1 MRLPSFTR
9 PVTGARTRLVCGATF
24 AFALAAGA
32 SVWAAFS
39 GAIYTSEA
47 DGTRFNQNLYDSKP
61 LVYLNGGPQNQNGSG
76 LPDGVYFFFVT
87 DPSGATLLSTDPAV
101 CRELLVNGGA
111 VAGGTGPCPHP
122 SGAFNPANGSTAV
135 QLIPFLDTPN
145 NGGEYKVWLVPFA
158 SATIGLDGITI
169 AFDPGNKKTDNFKVK
184 GPSTCE
190 GAECPPPLS
199 TIAGEKFYDANVNGV
214 LDPGEVGIPGWFIQ
228 ASIPT
233 NTTTDVNGHYAFL
246 NVPDGIY
253 SVCEVIPAL
262 KPTWINTT
270 PTTIP
275 DIAVPPDSLNNNFGN
290 VCLGAGGGLTL
301 GYWHNKNGNNVI
313 TKSLGGL
320 SGLNALLGPLFL
332 RNGAGGI
339 VVPFASLTAFDNWI
353 VGANANNMA
362 NMLSA
367 QLAAMKLNVV
377 SGGVS
382 GSAFVYAGSCGNNPG
397 GNPNFISID
406 QLMADSAGQLQLHP
420 VTTAALDPTNRTIQ
434 ECLKTALDDGNNN
447 KNFVQSAPCDVNYS
461 GLETSCLVP

>member
-1 MRLPSFTR
+1 
-9 PVTGARTRLVCGATF
+9 VCAATF

-39 GAIYTSEA
+39 GHIFTSLA
-47 DGTRFNQNLYDSKP
+47 SGAVVNQNLYALKAD
-61 LVYLNGGPQNQNGSG
+61 VYVNGGPQNMNSSG
-76 LPDGVYFFFVT
+76 LPDGVYYFQVT
-87 DPSGATLLSTDPAV
+87 DPSGATLLSSDNAV
-101 CRELLVNGGA
+101 CRLLQVIGGVISGA
-111 VAGGTGPCPHP
+111 TGVCPHANG
-122 SGAFNPANGSTAV
+122 SLNPANGATPV
-135 QLIPFLDTPN
+135 QLIPFDNTPN
-145 NGGEYKVWLVPFA
+145 AGGEYKVWLIPIA
-158 SATIGLDGITI
+158 AATVDAIDPRILL
-169 AFDPGNKKTDNFKVK
+169 FDPGNKKTDNFKVTVPELT
-184 GPSTCE
+184 G
-190 GAECPPPLS
+190 S
-199 TIAGEKFYDANVNGV
+199 TIAGEKFYDTNVNGV
-214 LDPGEVGIPGWFIQ
+214 LDSGEVGIPGWFIQ

-233 NTTTDVNGHYAFL
+233 NTTTDADGNYSFL

-270 PTTIP
+270 PTTIS
-275 DIAVPPDSLNNNFGN
+275 DITVPPDSLTNNFGN

-332 RNGAGGI
+332 RDAAGGT

-406 QLMADSAGQLQLHP
+406 QLIADSASQLQSHP
-420 VTTAALDPTNRTIQ
+420 VTTAAFDPANRAIQ

-447 KNFVQSAPCDVNYS
+447 KNFVQLAPCDVNYS

>member
-1 MRLPSFTR
+1 MSTSKRRVQSSERLH
-9 PVTGARTRLVCGATF
+9 GGATDSLPRH
-24 AFALAAGA
+24 AEQRRRIQGLA
-32 SVWAAFS
+32 
-39 GAIYTSEA
+39 
-47 DGTRFNQNLYDSKP
+47 R
-61 LVYLNGGPQNQNGSG
+61 
-76 LPDGVYFFFVT
+76 
-87 DPSGATLLSTDPAV
+87 AV
-101 CRELLVNGGA
+101 RVCDDRPR
-111 VAGGTGPCPHP
+111 T
-122 SGAFNPANGSTAV
+122 
-135 QLIPFLDTPN
+135 
-145 NGGEYKVWLVPFA
+145 
-158 SATIGLDGITI
+158 GITI

-270 PTTIP
+270 PTTIS

-332 RNGAGGI
+332 RNGAGGT

-406 QLMADSAGQLQLHP
+406 QLIADSAGQLQLHP
-420 VTTAALDPTNRTIQ
+420 ITTEAFDPTNRAIQ